1 MPTLD
6 IILITY
12 NRKEHLAR
20 TLEQLFAEGSP
31 VHRYGLTILNNA
43 STDGSTDL
51 INAYVERYPTL
62 LKHILHPR
70 NIGGNANIARAFEL
84 ATAEYV
90 WVLCD
95 DDEFD
100 FTHWHTVEEALAEG
114 VDAVVVANYVNP
126 KKNLAQLACQLTFV
140 PAAIYKTD
148 LLDTTTLVNMYF
160 NVAMMFPHFALCAT
174 LLNKNKTIH
183 IVDNW
188 MVRMIPHADETS
200 YVRGLDVYRTPLLS
214 NMFWQVGFSN
224 ALQQIQCPEKQ
235 RQILECLT
243 FENENSSVFGGQ
255 NLIDGN
261 DLVGRGSL
269 WNLLTLYANLA
280 CSKRLQRELMNAF
293 FLTHV
298 CRLRFHQD
306 EVTTKLEVNHVKI
319 KFWDN
324 RWIGIRSF
332 GFHQDAIATKVSIN
346 NITFKLWDNRWIGIR
361 PTSKQT
367 TSKDA

>member
-1 MPTLD
+1 MPLT
-6 IILITY
+6 IHLITY
-12 NRKEHLAR
+12 NRKKHLAR
-20 TLEQLFAEGSP
+20 TLEQLFVAESP

-43 STDGSTDL
+43 STDGSTEL
-51 INAYVERYPTL
+51 INEYAERYPHL
-62 LKHILHPR
+62 VKHIVHPR

-84 ATAEYV
+84 ATAEYI

-188 MVRMIPHADETS
+188 IVRMVFQDDKTS
-200 YVRGLDVYRTPLLS
+200 YVRGLDTYRTPLLS
-214 NMFWQVGFSN
+214 NMFWQVGFLN
-224 ALQQIQCPEKQ
+224 AVQQVQCPHQKRHIIE
-235 RQILECLT
+235 ELT
-243 FENENSSVFGGQ
+243 FEEDTQRIFGGQ
-255 NLIDGN
+255 NLIDDN
-261 DLVGRGSL
+261 DWVSRGSL

-306 EVTTKLEVNHVKI
+306 AITTKLEVNHVKI
-319 KFWDN
+319 K
-324 RWIGIRSF
+324 
-332 GFHQDAIATKVSIN
+332 
-346 NITFKLWDNRWIGIR
+346 LWDNRWVGIR
-361 PTSKQT
+361 STVKET
-367 TSKDA
+367 TL